1 MKVGDGFSMSLVK
14 SIKTIAGRAAKRF
27 RRRSRYDELA
37 KNLTIA
43 PHTKV
48 RGEGRITFGDD
59 VYIGP
64 FSQIKAMTKTGFLA
78 RHPNGEHMDQDF
90 DGSISIGN
98 RVSVNSGLHL
108 AAYRYVSI
116 GDDVLIA
123 SNVYIVDAF
132 HGYERGDVPYK
143 YQGMSGM
150 APIVI
155 KKGCWIGQNVCIMPG
170 VTIGEYCIVGANSVV
185 TKSIPDQSI
194 AVGVPARVIKCW
206 NKIEEKWMP
215 VDRTREDE
223 SGGE

>member
-1 MKVGDGFSMSLVK
+1 MYLVK
-14 SIKTIAGRAAKRF
+14 NIRRLAGRLLNRF
-27 RRRSRYDELA
+27 RPRHRYGEFA

-43 PHTKV
+43 PHTRI

-64 FSQIKAMTKTGFLA
+64 FSQIKAMTETGFLA
-78 RHPNGEHMDQDF
+78 KHPNGEHLQQEF
-90 DGSISIGN
+90 DGHIGIGN
-98 RVSVNSGLHL
+98 RVSINSGLHL
-108 AAYRYVSI
+108 AAYRSVSI

-132 HGYERGDVPYK
+132 HGYDRGDVPYK

-194 AVGVPARVIKCW
+194 AAGVPARIIKRW
-206 NKIEEKWMP
+206 DK
-215 VDRTREDE
+215 TREE
-223 SGGE
+223 WVRFGGMSEERSEAAEK